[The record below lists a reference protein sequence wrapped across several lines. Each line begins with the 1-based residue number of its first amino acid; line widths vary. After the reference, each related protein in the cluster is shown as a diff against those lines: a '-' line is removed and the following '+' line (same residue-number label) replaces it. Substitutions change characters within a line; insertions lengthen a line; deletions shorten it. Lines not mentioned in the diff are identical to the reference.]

1 MQYVLDFEEVLK
13 NYIPYQESL
22 ILIKNYKK
30 DFSDNINSIKK
41 EMESIINTSKTL
53 VLDEST
59 QVKNNLKLKGLQSKA
74 MEADAEFRRTIVD
87 LQNSELEK
95 NFKKIIEIV
104 DEYSKNNSIDI
115 VLNKSA
121 VVYVSPK
128 FEITSII
135 IDILKERNLY
145 STYNEAD
152 YILQDME

>member
-22 ILIKNYKK
+22 TLIKNYKK
-30 DFSDNINSIKK
+30 EFSDKIDSIKK

-53 VLDEST
+53 VLDESI
-59 QVKNNLKLKGLQSKA
+59 QVKNNLKLKGLQSKG
-74 MEADAEFRRTIVD
+74 MEADAEFRRTIID
-87 LQNSELEK
+87 MQNSELEK

-121 VVYVSPK
+121 VVYVNPK
-128 FEITSII
+128 FDITLTI

-145 STYNEAD
+145 SVFNEND
-152 YILQDME
+152 YIFQDME

>member
-22 ILIKNYKK
+22 IIIKNYKK
-30 DFSDNINSIKK
+30 EFSDNINDIKK

-59 QVKNNLKLKGLQSKA
+59 QVKNNLKLKGLQSKG
-74 MEADAEFRRTIVD
+74 MEADAKFRETIVD

-95 NFKKIIEIV
+95 NFKKIIELV
-104 DEYSKNNSIDI
+104 DEYSKTNSIDI

-121 VVYVSPK
+121 VVYVNPK
-128 FEITSII
+128 FDITNKIL
-135 IDILKERNLY
+135 DILKEKNLY
-145 STYNEAD
+145 SVYNEAD

>member
-1 MQYVLDFEEVLK
+1 MQHVLDFEEVLK

-22 ILIKNYKK
+22 TLIKNYKK
-30 DFSDNINSIKK
+30 EFSDNINSIKK

-59 QVKNNLKLKGLQSKA
+59 QVKNNLKLKSLQAKGI
-74 MEADAEFRRTIVD
+74 EADADFRATIVE

-95 NFKKIIEIV
+95 NFKKIIELV
-104 DEYSKNNSIDI
+104 DEYCKANSIDI
-115 VLNKSA
+115 ILNKSA
-121 VVYVSPK
+121 VVYVNPK

-135 IDILKERNLY
+135 IDILKERSLY
-145 STYNEAD
+145 SIFNESD